1 MLQLNQPS
9 NLSPVSLY
17 LIGLPTPKMVLV
29 SMWQQLAFG
38 TVVVKVHSLML
49 ECLTLLHKP
58 MSVKPLAACYRKHEH
73 EKRRIYEQRVRDVE
87 HGCFSPLVFNT
98 SGGMGPISTTV
109 YKRIASLISEKY
121 DRPYSNTIRWIRCR
135 LNFSLLRSTIMCLRG
150 SQSSPVTVL
159 YLLTQTLTLP
169 FMRAGS
175 LFKYSYTFTVLLV
188 ISC

>member
-1 MLQLNQPS
+1 M
-9 NLSPVSLY
+9 
-17 LIGLPTPKMVLV
+17 
-29 SMWQQLAFG
+29 
-38 TVVVKVHSLML
+38 VKVHSLML

-58 MSVKPLAACYRKHEH
+58 MSVKSLATCYRKHEY

-98 SGGMGPISTTV
+98 SGGMGPIATTV
-109 YKRIASLISEKY
+109 YKRIASTISEKY
-121 DRPYSNTIRWIRCR
+121 NCRYSNTIRWIR

-169 FMRAGS
+169 FMRGGS
-175 LFKYSYTFTVLLV
+175 LFKYSYLLQFYLLFL
-188 ISC
+188 